1 MKIFLV
7 ITKSDLGGAQSVVV
21 NIANLLVA
29 KHDVTV
35 IAGEGGQ
42 IWKQLD
48 SRVRQIYLPYLLRKV
63 GWRDIFVWGKL
74 LMLYI
79 KYRPDVVHLHSSKI
93 GLLGRFAF
101 PKRKVVYTVH
111 GFDSIRVAF
120 RTFLK
125 LEKATSARV
134 SRYFA
139 VSNYDS
145 RNLVVEG
152 VCSKPITIYNGISDV
167 SANKAPV
174 EADILQG
181 DTSFKVLC
189 IARLAAPK
197 RFDLF
202 CDVAKSL
209 PSVSFYWIGN
219 SEEVKDVPSN
229 VHMMGEIINASAMF
243 KYADVCMLPSDFEG
257 FPMSIIEAKAC
268 GIPAVASNVGG
279 ISEMLDGEN
288 GFVVK
293 NTVEDFAEKI
303 CYYQNDKE
311 AYAEACKK
319 ARTSYE
325 QNFTSMKMV
334 LEYEKI
340 YTQISKL

>member
-29 KHDVTV
+29 KHDVIV

-42 IWKQLD
+42 MWKQLD

-120 RTFLK
+120 RAFLK

-134 SRYFA
+134 SKYIA

-145 RNLVVEG
+145 RNLTVES
-152 VCSKPITIYNGISDV
+152 VCGKPITIYNGISDV
-167 SANKAPV
+167 SANTAPV
-174 EADILQG
+174 EAYILQG
-181 DTSFKVLC
+181 DARFKVLC

-202 CDVAKSL
+202 CDVTKSL

-229 VHMMGEIINASAMF
+229 VNMMGEIINASAMF

-268 GIPAVASNVGG
+268 GIPTVASNVGG

-293 NTVEDFAEKI
+293 NTVEDFTEKI
-303 CYYQNDKE
+303 RYYQNDKE
-311 AYAEACKK
+311 AYAKACKK

-325 QNFTSMKMV
+325 QNFTSMKMA

-340 YTQISKL
+340 YTQISKP